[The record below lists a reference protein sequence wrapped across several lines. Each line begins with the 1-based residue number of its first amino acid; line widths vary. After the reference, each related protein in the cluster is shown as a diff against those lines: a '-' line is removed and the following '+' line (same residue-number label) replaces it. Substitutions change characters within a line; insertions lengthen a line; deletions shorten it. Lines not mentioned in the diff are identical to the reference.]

1 MRRLI
6 VIERSRTLRYLLTR
20 LFQGA
25 GYTVDI
31 FSGYSSG
38 FRAILANRGFG
49 RDYAGIILG
58 WPTGA
63 DLASDELIKALE
75 ERPFDNNFILVLSH
89 EASPSARTWIAE
101 RGRGG
106 YLLWSNYPE
115 IVRTIDLHLENAE
128 SEPASMDIQA
138 ASTGAGLQVL
148 FVDDSPSSRV
158 FFRKL
163 LLTRGYQVDTASN
176 GEAAMEK
183 LNSGRFHLAIIDYYL
198 PDTTGGRL
206 CAQLKASGQ
215 LQQLSCAVIT
225 GAYSDELIRDC
236 LNAGAVECMFKSEP
250 PELFVAQVDAMARS
264 VRTQHTLYERQ
275 QLLDGIL
282 GAVNE
287 GMVVVDDDD
296 QILYVNQAARD
307 WLGYAT
313 ERELVGE
320 NAREIL
326 HTPADGAGPAAG
338 SRKRTNADS
347 ERGTIVESVPQ
358 ILVRQDGQRIA
369 VLTSAYALRI
379 HHRRIG
385 TVIAFRRQ
393 TERAVSDK
401 EVWWQATH
409 DPLTKLLNRSYFEV
423 QVETELHRLRNKN
436 THSVMVILSVEP
448 ISVDVET
455 AEQYDSEPGP
465 IVGGLPR
472 VLLET
477 VGDLLTRRTRP
488 DDLLAYLGDG
498 QFAVLFRDIDR
509 GVMDALRRTLQR
521 ILDRARTSTSFKFDG
536 TIGIAVVDGNMQTAH
551 EAIGRA
557 EHARQLAKKK
567 GQDQIHLYS
576 VGGSGAAMSG
586 HSEIA

>member
-6 VIERSRTLRYLLTR
+6 AIERSRTLRYLLTR
-20 LFQGA
+20 LFQGT

-38 FRAILANRGFG
+38 LRAILANRGYG
-49 RDYAGIILG
+49 RDYTGIILG

-63 DLASDELIKALE
+63 DSASDELIKALE
-75 ERPFDNNFILVLSH
+75 ERPFDDNFTLVLSH
-89 EASPSARTWIAE
+89 DASPSARTWIAE
-101 RGRGG
+101 RGGGG
-106 YLLWSNYPE
+106 YLLWSNYSE
-115 IVRTIDLHLENAE
+115 IVRTIDLHLDNADPDRPMVE
-128 SEPASMDIQA
+128 IQSA
-138 ASTGAGLQVL
+138 NSGAGLHVL

-176 GEAAMEK
+176 GEEAMEK
-183 LNSGRFHLAIIDYYL
+183 LNSGRFQLGIIDYYL
-198 PDTTGGRL
+198 PDTTGARL
-206 CAQLKASGQ
+206 CAQLKASGR

-264 VRTQHTLYERQ
+264 VRTQHSLYERQ

-287 GMVVVDDDD
+287 GMVVVDDGD

-320 NAREIL
+320 NARDIL
-326 HTPADGAGPAAG
+326 HTPAHGAGPAAG
-338 SRKRTNADS
+338 SRKPAKADS
-347 ERGTIVESVPQ
+347 EQGTIVESIPR

-369 VLTSAYALRI
+369 VLTSAYPLRI
-379 HHRRIG
+379 HHRRVG

-423 QVETELHRLRNKN
+423 QVETELHRLRLNN
-436 THSVMVILSVEP
+436 TSSVMVILSVEP
-448 ISVDVET
+448 KPVDLES
-455 AEQYDSEPGP
+455 AEQYDSELGP
-465 IVGGLPR
+465 IISGLPR
-472 VLLET
+472 ALLET

-498 QFAVLFRDIDR
+498 QFAVLFRDIDG
-509 GVMDALRRTLQR
+509 GVIDALRRTLQR
-521 ILDRARTSTSFKFDG
+521 ILDKARTSTSLEFDG
-536 TIGIAVVDGNMQTAH
+536 TIGIAVVDGKMHTAH

-567 GQDQIHLYS
+567 GQDQIHLHS
-576 VGGSGAAMSG
+576 VAGAGAAMSG